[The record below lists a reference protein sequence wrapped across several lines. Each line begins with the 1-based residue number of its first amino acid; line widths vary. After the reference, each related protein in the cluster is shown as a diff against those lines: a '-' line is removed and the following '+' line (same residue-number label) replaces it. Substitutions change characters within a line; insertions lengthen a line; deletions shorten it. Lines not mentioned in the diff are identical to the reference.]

1 MERGRFL
8 AGLMLAALLAHGSP
22 VQILVEE
29 PEDKVILSCNVSVT
43 RLWGTEGEPLLNNK
57 NLDLGKR
64 VLDPRG
70 QYTCGFF
77 NESITNSM
85 QIYYRS
91 RCLPSLWVG
100 VHGASGCENFPPVG
114 AVVDPS
120 VLSTNQAQSYRGL
133 SQVSGLRTGESLADG
148 EEAGGAL
155 RAKQLGLCWE
165 NGLAFALSDFLQS

>member
-85 QIYYRS
+85 QIYYRM
-91 RCLPSLWVG
+91 CQNCVQLDPAALAGIVIIDVFATLLLALG
-100 VHGASGCENFPPVG
+100 VYCFAGHETGRPPRASDTQALLKNEQLYQPLRDRNDAQYSHLGANW
-114 AVVDPS
+114 AR
-120 VLSTNQAQSYRGL
+120 N
-133 SQVSGLRTGESLADG
+133 
-148 EEAGGAL
+148 
-155 RAKQLGLCWE
+155 K
-165 NGLAFALSDFLQS
+165 